1 MRALPAGA
9 HGGARL
15 ATDSCAQ
22 ADYFMVCG
30 SDAPVR
36 RWVSLCAAKRCC
48 TLREATRTP
57 RSGRAHAGSRS
68 MERTVIEPTRRV
80 FHVKRDRQHPPVA
93 RSTRSWQLRR
103 TSSARS
109 RESSAVMHLSD
120 STPSTLGTDENQGA
134 QRGETTSPTLAGGAW
149 APRPRRCPRPCP
161 PPGGLSL
168 GERSFIGQRLPPHVS
183 RET

>member
-57 RSGRAHAGSRS
+57 SR
-68 MERTVIEPTRRV
+68 VV
-80 FHVKRDRQHPPVA
+80 
-93 RSTRSWQLRR
+93 L
-103 TSSARS
+103 
-109 RESSAVMHLSD
+109 
-120 STPSTLGTDENQGA
+120 TPDH
-134 QRGETTSPTLAGGAW
+134 GAW
-149 APRPRRCPRPCP
+149 S
-161 PPGGLSL
+161 GQSLS
-168 GERSFIGQRLPPHVS
+168 RLAAFF
-183 RET
+183 T